1 MKSNFV
7 LPHAKLALQTAIDA
21 LDSTKKWRVTIE
33 PYRKRRS
40 LEQNS
45 YLHAVPLKVISD
57 KTGYEVDDLKQYL
70 MGQAFGWEEYE
81 LFGQMRRRPRLG
93 TSDLN
98 TEQFAWFIEWIAA
111 WAAQELELS
120 IPMPKEDYK

>member
-1 MKSNFV
+1 MQS
-7 LPHAKLALQTAIDA
+7 ALDA

-45 YLHAVPLKVISD
+45 YLHAVPLKMISD
-57 KTGYEVDDLKQYL
+57 ATGYEVDDLKMYF
-70 MGQAFGWEEYE
+70 MGKAFGFEEYE
-81 LFGQMRRRPRLG
+81 IMGEKRKRPVMG

-98 TEQFAWFIEWIAA
+98 TEQFSFFMEWLQQ
-111 WAAQELELS
+111 WAAQELDLV
-120 IPMPKEDYK
+120 IPSPREEI